1 MLSIGLSSAIY
12 EEVCGSILCRL
23 SVGLGV
29 SVKELKMLLEEE
41 LEEKLEKELEENL
54 DLKLE
59 EKLEEKLE
67 VKLGNKVEDKLDLKV
82 EDKLEKKVEEKLDL
96 KVVIPWCGEVLVGH
110 CSALRLNNGLHTQC
124 TRLKSESLEYCCS
137 CVKLIEKNGGAA
149 PYGSVEDRLRCGIL
163 DYVDPKGKATI
174 PYANVM
180 KKLNINKEEA
190 MREASRL
197 NWIIPECHF
206 EEKKGK
212 RGRPKKETSAD
223 DTDSECGEK
232 KKRGRPKNT
241 KEIINNDAGE
251 DLIASLLEQENNEIK
266 EICEEKIEE
275 EEEEEEE
282 TKVIKF
288 EYDGKCYLKSEDD
301 VLYDIE
307 SHDAVGVWN
316 EKEKKIDEFDEDED
330 E

>member
-1 MLSIGLSSAIY
+1 MLSLELSSVIY
-12 EEVCGSILCRL
+12 EEVCGSVLGRL

-29 SVKELKMLLEEE
+29 SVKELRGLLDVDRKVSDVDMKVSDVDRKVSDVDMKVSDVDMKVSDVDMKVKKEEV
-41 LEEKLEKELEENL
+41 KRL
-54 DLKLE
+54 DLK
-59 EKLEEKLE
+59 
-67 VKLGNKVEDKLDLKV
+67 G
-82 EDKLEKKVEEKLDL
+82 
-96 KVVIPWCGEVLVGH
+96 VIPWCGEVLVGH

-124 TRLKSESLEYCCS
+124 TRLKSESSKYCCS
-137 CVKLIEKNGGAA
+137 CVKLIEKNEGLA
-149 PYGSVEDRLRCGIL
+149 PYGNVEDRLRCGIL

-223 DTDSECGEK
+223 DTDSEDGEK

-241 KEIINNDAGE
+241 KEIKNNDAGE
-251 DLIASLLEQENNEIK
+251 DLIASLLEQENKEIE

-275 EEEEEEE
+275 EEEE
-282 TKVIKF
+282 TKVLKF

>member
-12 EEVCGSILCRL
+12 EEVCGSVLGRL

-29 SVKELKMLLEEE
+29 SVKELKGLLEEKVE
-41 LEEKLEKELEENL
+41 LKLEERLEKKVEEKLEV
-54 DLKLE
+54 KLE

-67 VKLGNKVEDKLDLKV
+67 KKLEVKLGN
-82 EDKLEKKVEEKLDL
+82 KVEEKLDL
-96 KVVIPWCGEVLVGH
+96 KVVIPWCGEVLVGN

-149 PYGSVEDRLRCGIL
+149 PYGSVEDRLSCGIL

-223 DTDSECGEK
+223 DTDSDCGEK

-275 EEEEEEE
+275 EEDEDEE

-307 SHDAVGVWN
+307 SHDAIGIWN
-316 EKEKKIDEFDEDED
+316 EKEKKIDEFDDED
-330 E
+330 DE